1 MLQDKYG
8 HLCNQLYQ
16 SDKAIVGVAMIINDK
31 QIVYK
36 TSDSFPIPDEKDRL
50 MHMLKQA
57 YILVNEPA
65 SNEDYF
71 GKVKYV
77 MVHHETYDM
86 FLFRV
91 DSDSLKILVV
101 AATPG
106 EYDHNKLVGKVSR
119 EFLDK

>member
-1 MLQDKYG
+1 
-8 HLCNQLYQ
+8 
-16 SDKAIVGVAMIINDK
+16 MIINDK

-50 MHMLKQA
+50 LHMLKQA

-77 MVHHETYDM
+77 MVHHEIYDM
-86 FLFRV
+86 FLFRI
-91 DSDSLKILVV
+91 DSDPLKILVV

-106 EYDHNKLVGKVSR
+106 KYDHNNLVGKVSK
-119 EFLDK
+119 EFLDSNSVFGQI